1 MIDYEINS
9 FVQGK
14 EFEPQFTI
22 MTMIGNLCLIILKR
36 AIRRVYRL
44 MQQQDGLVILTIS
57 YIINIHY
64 LNKIS
69 P

>member
-1 MIDYEINS
+1 M
-9 FVQGK
+9 QGK
-14 EFEPQFTI
+14 GFEPQFTI